1 MDKLEILFANNRAVI
16 CFYLSIIGILVA
28 YSRTMDIHIR
38 QVFCLS
44 RKKNMQYVTKHGII
58 SILCFAVVEIILY
71 EILSFLRGYA
81 HITPML
87 VGFFFAG
94 AACVVFWTNHC
105 TVVKGVGQVLI
116 GLFILI
122 CMPFVIMIAI
132 VKCNVQFDRYLG
144 YVAVVL
150 VLLTAVQYIG
160 FVNGWKKGDLA

>member
-16 CFYLSIIGILVA
+16 CFYLSIIGILVL
-28 YSRTMDIHIR
+28 YSRTMDIHMR

-44 RKKNMQYVTKHGII
+44 RKRNMEYVRKHGMI
-58 SILCFAVVEIILY
+58 SSLCFAVVEITLY

-81 HITPML
+81 HITPVL
-87 VGFFFAG
+87 AGFFFAG
-94 AACVVFWTNHC
+94 SACVVFWTNHC
-105 TVVKGVGQVLI
+105 MVVKDVGRVLV

-122 CMPFVIMIAI
+122 SMPFIIMILI
-132 VKCNVQFDRYLG
+132 VKCNIEFDRYLG

-150 VLLTAVQYIG
+150 MLLTAVQYIG